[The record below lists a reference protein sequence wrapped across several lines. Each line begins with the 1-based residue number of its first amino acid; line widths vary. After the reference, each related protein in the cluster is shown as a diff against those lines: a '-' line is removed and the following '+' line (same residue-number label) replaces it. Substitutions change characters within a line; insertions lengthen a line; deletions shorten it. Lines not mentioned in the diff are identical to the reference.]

1 MTSPSQPLRIAVVVP
16 CYRVVAQVLDV
27 LAAIPALVD
36 KVYCVDDACPDHSG
50 DHISAHCRDPRVVVL
65 RHSRNGGVGAATIS
79 GYRAALAD
87 GMQVVVKID
96 GDGQMD
102 PALIPMFVA
111 PLADQSADYTKGNRF
126 SSPEDVRAMP
136 PVRLFGNAILSFF
149 TKISSGY
156 WDIFDPTNGYVAIHR
171 TALKRLPLDKLEKRF
186 FFESDLLFRLNTIG
200 AVVEDIP
207 MRAIYDD
214 EESNLKIHRIL
225 LPFLAKHMRNFF
237 KRIVY
242 NYFLRDVSLASL
254 ELVIG
259 TAMMVFGLTYG
270 LCKWHQSLVTGVEAS
285 AGTVML
291 AALPTL
297 AGIQLILSFINY
309 DILRVPRRPLQR
321 RADVL

>member
-1 MTSPSQPLRIAVVVP
+1 MTQKIAVIIP
-16 CYRVVAQVLDV
+16 CYRVRAKVLQVIEQIPDV
-27 LAAIPALVD
+27 VSLIIA
-36 KVYCVDDACPDHSG
+36 VDDACPEGSG
-50 DHISAHCRDPRVVVL
+50 HYILEHVSDPRVQVIF
-65 RHSRNGGVGAATIS
+65 NQQNQGVGGAIVAGFRVI
-79 GYRAALAD
+79 LEKD
-87 GMQVVVKID
+87 IDIVVKID